1 MNGPIIQTDV
11 EERLMILT
19 DRLDKEV
26 EYYATVSTERAIN
39 EATYKKLYATTLL
52 QSEGTVATREAL
64 ACSDC
69 TALDVWSLVTAGGF
83 GWDGSFDGGGKGV
96 DLVASA
102 VRGAMGRAELPC
114 LVRGVWL

>member
-64 ACSDC
+64 AQVHSAEAFHAWKIAEAKEKATQQSLIAIRNQMD
-69 TALDVWSLVTAGGF
+69 ALRTICANVRSLGG
-83 GWDGSFDGGGKGV
+83 
-96 DLVASA
+96 
-102 VRGAMGRAELPC
+102 
-114 LVRGVWL
+114 